1 MNKFRLNPN
10 QIVNYSKCKHCG
22 EEVIEDKDYH
32 SGSYDYDSYHY
43 CTCPTS
49 EYVSHYR
56 KTVYDAQKHLDE
68 QQELL
73 DGFMSVEPKRVVDA
87 RVEAQVNEVL
97 KKSGYTVEEL
107 RSIFKLDK

>member
-1 MNKFRLNPN
+1 MKKFKLNSD
-10 QIVNYSKCKHCG
+10 QIIAGSRCKHCHFNVVV
-22 EEVIEDKDYH
+22 ENEYT
-32 SGSYDYDSYHY
+32 SGNSLPDISFY

-49 EYVSHYR
+49 EHVEHYR
-56 KTVYDAQKHLDE
+56 ESVYEAEQHWKE

-73 DGFMSVEPKRVVDA
+73 DGFMSVEPKHVVDA

-107 RSIFKLDK
+107 RGIFKLDK

>member
-1 MNKFRLNPN
+1 MKKFRLICGQVVGN
-10 QIVNYSKCKHCG
+10 SKCKHCG
-22 EEVIEDKDYH
+22 EKVIEDKKYY
-32 SGSYDYDSYHY
+32 SGSYDYDSYYY

-49 EYVSHYR
+49 KYVEHYR
-56 KTVYDAQKHLDE
+56 KVVRDAEKHLEE

-73 DGFMSVEPKRVVDA
+73 DGFMSVEPKHVVDA

-107 RSIFKLDK
+107 RGIFKLDK

>member
-1 MNKFRLNPN
+1 MKKFNISRDQTVN
-10 QIVNYSKCKHCG
+10 QNKCKHCG
-22 EEVIEDKDYH
+22 EKVIKAEESY
-32 SGSYDYDSYHY
+32 SGSYDYDIYYY

-49 EYVSHYR
+49 EYTEHYR
-56 KTVYDAQKHLDE
+56 KSVYDAQKHLEE

-107 RSIFKLDK
+107 RGIFKLDK